1 MKKDRKSRK
10 SGRKN
15 GRKTNGAAA
24 TNQPGTSRRNVL
36 RMARNGV
43 IGLGVVGA
51 IGFYFVQNVSS
62 TMHEHDLKRVGNGK
76 PTIVQIHDPQCSS
89 CVALQ
94 RETKQ
99 ALKNFDDED
108 LDYVIANIKTPEGR
122 DFANRYGAQHVT
134 LLLFDKDGA
143 LQGVLQGQRGRG
155 ELQFAFEQLIS
166 G

>member
-1 MKKDRKSRK
+1 MKKDRKPRK
-10 SGRKN
+10 SGGKK
-15 GRKTNGAAA
+15 GRSTDSAAA
-24 TNQPGTSRRNVL
+24 ASRTDTSRRNVL

-43 IGLGVVGA
+43 IGLGVIGA

-62 TMHEHDLKRVGNGK
+62 TMHEHDLKRVENGK

-122 DFANRYGAQHVT
+122 NFANRYGAQHVT

-155 ELQFAFEQLIS
+155 ELRFAFERLIS